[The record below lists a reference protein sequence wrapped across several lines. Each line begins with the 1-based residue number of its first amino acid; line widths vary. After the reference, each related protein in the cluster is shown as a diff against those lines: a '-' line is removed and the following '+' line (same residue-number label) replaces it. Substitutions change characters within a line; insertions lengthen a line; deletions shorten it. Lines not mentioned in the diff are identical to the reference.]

1 MSAQA
6 LSSES
11 QPRGRAI
18 PSVPPAA
25 NPRFVPVQVIGRAQA
40 ANDAVTFWLA
50 APGTTRAPMP
60 YLPGQFITLTFTPPA
75 QAGKHMPTLYRSY
88 SLCGDGDPQQ
98 PWEITVK
105 RQRAGLVS
113 TFLYD
118 HIRTGTLLQ
127 ASRPGGNF
135 TLPASLDS
143 NTRLV
148 FVAAGS
154 GITPLY
160 GMLRAV
166 ARLDP
171 AVRPQVHLHYA
182 YHSPAD
188 AIYTRE
194 LAQLDPQ
201 RRWLWQWHY
210 RSDQRQRLAPLHVMV
225 RLQDVGIEPAR
236 AHWYVCGPDALKR
249 NLLAAAQRSGV
260 PATQLHAEVFS
271 SPGTS
276 AMVDDEAGSGTARRA
291 VTRLPATPAAPAGP
305 ATIRIAESGAV
316 LDVRPRETILEA
328 LERNGY
334 EPDFS
339 CRSGSCGTCML
350 RMVAGKVSPPVGD
363 VNNVLSPA
371 ERAEGYVLSCTAR
384 PVGQVTLALAGTHAA
399 AMPTPA
405 APLSPAAQAGGG
417 AASATRSPSPRS
429 LLQRRLRLGVA
440 AASIALFASVWGLTS
455 HRVAASAST
464 PGISLPSLPNL
475 LPSDSSDDGSGG
487 ASSSS
492 SSSSSSSNGSSWFS
506 PQPSLNQPSSGTGTS

>member
-1 MSAQA
+1 
-6 LSSES
+6 
-11 QPRGRAI
+11 
-18 PSVPPAA
+18 
-25 NPRFVPVQVIGRAQA
+25 
-40 ANDAVTFWLA
+40 
-50 APGTTRAPMP
+50 MP

-135 TLPASLDS
+135 TLPAALDA

-166 ARLDP
+166 TRLDP

-201 RRWLWQWHY
+201 RQWLWQWHY

-225 RLQDVGIEPAR
+225 RLRDVGVEPVQ

-249 NLLAAAQRSGV
+249 NLLAAAQRSGI
-260 PATQLHAEVFS
+260 PAAQLHAEVFS
-271 SPGTS
+271 SPGTPTV
-276 AMVDDEAGSGTARRA
+276 VDDEAGTGTARRE
-291 VTRLPATPAAPAGP
+291 VTRLSATLAAPAAPA
-305 ATIRIAESGAV
+305 AIRIAESGAL
-316 LDVRPRETILEA
+316 LDVRQRETILEA

-350 RMVAGKVSPPVGD
+350 RMVAGKVSPPAGD

-371 ERAEGYVLSCTAR
+371 ERAEGYILSCTAR

-405 APLSPAAQAGGG
+405 ASLLLSSAQASGV
-417 AASATRSPSPRS
+417 AASTTRGPLPRS

-440 AASIALFASVWGLTS
+440 AASIALFASVCGLTS
-455 HRVAASAST
+455 HRVATSATT
-464 PGISLPSLPNL
+464 PGISLPPLPNL
-475 LPSDSSDDGSGG
+475 LPSSSGDDGSDG

-492 SSSSSSSNGSSWFS
+492 SSSSNGPSWFS